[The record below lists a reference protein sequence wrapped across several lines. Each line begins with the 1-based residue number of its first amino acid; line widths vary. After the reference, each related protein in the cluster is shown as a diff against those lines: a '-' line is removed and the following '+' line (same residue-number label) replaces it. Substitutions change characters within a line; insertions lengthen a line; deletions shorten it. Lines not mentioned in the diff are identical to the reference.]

1 MSVKIRKKGGKWYV
15 FVHYQGR
22 RKAKCVGT
30 REAAEK
36 VRRTLEAKLA
46 LGDLNFLTD
55 STGDSFESYAK
66 RWLREYAEVKLKPST
81 AASYAQLL
89 RLFVLPRFG
98 SISLS
103 EIRRD
108 DVKAW
113 LAEMSEAGK
122 LSRNTL
128 RLALCTLR
136 VILNHAIEDELI
148 TRNPAEKLG
157 RFTKTEKAKAEA
169 AAMTK
174 GEAARFLDA
183 AKELCP
189 DYYPLFLVALRCGLR
204 RGELVALQ
212 WGDIQFGADETDSH
226 RFILVQ
232 RNYVHQGF
240 TTPKSKKSRRVDM
253 SKQLRRVLIEL
264 RDARLLQAYLD
275 GKQDI
280 TEDFVF
286 PSLVGT
292 VLDPDNLVHYYFQPA
307 LTKAGLRKFRF
318 HDLRHTFGSL
328 LIQDGASLAY
338 VKEQMGHSSIQVTA
352 DVYGHLIP
360 GANIA
365 WVDRLDEETTQ
376 QPNATP
382 AQLAAKNAGKDD
394 VREGGELLE
403 SEGVGGG
410 ERGRNRTFNLL
421 IKSQLLCQLSYA
433 PVCEESVQKGHCD
446 YSIRERPAISRR
458 LTISRGARDFAL
470 GRRFRDRAAFL
481 AGCKH

>member
-15 FVHYQGR
+15 FVHYLGK
-22 RKAKCVGT
+22 RKAKCIGT
-30 REAAEK
+30 RAAAEQVK
-36 VRRTLEAKLA
+36 RTLEAKLA
-46 LGDLNFLTD
+46 LGDL
-55 STGDSFESYAK
+55 SFITETADETFETYSQ
-66 RWLREYAEVKLKPST
+66 RWLKEYADVELKPST
-81 AASYAQLL
+81 AASYSQLL
-89 RLFVLPRFG
+89 RLFVVPRFG
-98 SISLS
+98 SLKLS
-103 EIRRD
+103 AIRRD

-128 RLALCTLR
+128 RLALSTLR
-136 VILNHAIEDELI
+136 VILNHAVEDEI
-148 TRNPAEKLG
+148 IDRNPAEKLG
-157 RFTKTEKAKAEA
+157 RLTKTDKAKAEV
-169 AAMTK
+169 AAMTRE
-174 GEAARFLDA
+174 EASRFLGA
-183 AKELCP
+183 IQELSP
-189 DYYPLFLVALRCGLR
+189 GYYALFLIALRCGLR

-212 WGDIQFGADETDSH
+212 WGDIQFGADEKDTN

-232 RNYVHQGF
+232 RNYVRQQF

-253 SKQLRRVLIEL
+253 SKHLRRTLIEL
-264 RDARLLQAYLD
+264 RDARLLKAYLN

-286 PSLVGT
+286 PSLAGT

-365 WVDRLDEETTQ
+365 WVDRLDEETTP
-376 QPNATP
+376 QPNATQ
-382 AQLAAKNAGKDD
+382 AQPAAKNAEKDD
-394 VREGGELLE
+394 AIEGGELIE
-403 SEGVGGG
+403 SERDKNG

-421 IKSQLLCQLSYA
+421 LNCL
-433 PVCEESVQKGHCD
+433 
-446 YSIRERPAISRR
+446 
-458 LTISRGARDFAL
+458 
-470 GRRFRDRAAFL
+470 
-481 AGCKH
+481 